1 MPWAMQ
7 TKPGWILS
15 GPLLQQ
21 GTANVATEV
30 LVAAQVDPLAD
41 QVKIYCSVSGRSKED
56 DKAPEMLEAT
66 TKFEGERYEHVLIRK
81 NATLHLPN
89 NYSSALSQLKSLER
103 RLEKNENLRQRNQE
117 NIDVDVRKGFVR
129 ILDETDLENTRK
141 DLKWFVP
148 HLSVL
153 NPKKTDKVRR
163 CLMFGGVSLD
173 DNLMAGSDIQQS
185 PIGIIFRFREKQT
198 ALNVDVEAMFL
209 KVKVP

>member
-1 MPWAMQ
+1 
-7 TKPGWILS
+7 
-15 GPLLQQ
+15 
-21 GTANVATEV
+21 
-30 LVAAQVDPLAD
+30 
-41 QVKIYCSVSGRSKED
+41 
-56 DKAPEMLEAT
+56 MLEAT

-103 RLEKNENLRQRNQE
+103 RLEKNENLRQLNQE

-129 ILDETDLENTRK
+129 ILDETDLENTRT

-163 CLMFGGVSLD
+163 VC
-173 DNLMAGSDIQQS
+173 NA
-185 PIGIIFRFREKQT
+185 
-198 ALNVDVEAMFL
+198 A
-209 KVKVP
+209 